1 MNDIRG
7 GQTCTITKGTWVEVE
22 RVLLKPEERAPNLP
36 ADTARVPYVL
46 RVSGFLEA
54 DAELG
59 QQVKIRTIIGNIH
72 SGKLRIENPG
82 YGHSFGH
89 TVPELL
95 KIGKGGLA

>member
-1 MNDIRG
+1 MCKIS
-7 GQTCTITKGTWVEVE
+7 KGTWVEVE

-36 ADTARVPYVL
+36 KETAKVPYVL
-46 RVSGFLEA
+46 RVSGFLME

-59 QQVKIRTIIGNIH
+59 QQVKIRTIIGNVH
-72 SGKLRIENPG
+72 TGKLRIENPG

-95 KIGKGGLA
+95 QIGRGGLA